1 MTAELSNLLYIYKNA
16 DFLIKALDDRI
27 ELLTEQMQI
36 IEETYAEPSSP
47 LLSDMPKSHEM
58 KDRVAE
64 LVEKKEKAISQIVDK
79 ITKLKKEKAG
89 IERQY
94 DSIVSAINTLTNKE
108 KQVINLIYKEGKTTD
123 EVVKYAGMKKH
134 SVREYK
140 NKSIRKIQAYLD
152 QKGE

>member
-1 MTAELSNLLYIYKNA
+1 MTAKLSNLLYLYKNA
-16 DFLIKALDDRI
+16 DFLINALNDRI
-27 ELLTEQMQI
+27 VLLTEQMQI

-47 LLSDMPKSHEM
+47 LLSDMPKAHEM

-64 LVEKKEKAISQIVDK
+64 LVERKEKALSQIVEK
-79 ITKLKKEKAG
+79 ITKLKKEKTE
-89 IERQY
+89 IEKQY
-94 DSIVSAINTLTNKE
+94 NTIISAINTLTNKE

-123 EVVKYAGMKKH
+123 EVVKYAGLKKH
-134 SVREYK
+134 SVRDYK